1 MRPATNPLLPS
12 LENRAALPIWE
23 LRPGLSLP
31 KNLVD
36 ARILFD
42 MLPRRELLHSIRL
55 VAAAVCACLAISCHR
70 QPDSA
75 GGDPDS
81 GLAGE
86 PEQFSATV
94 IRSLEDGAERDLRVT
109 RIFKSGDLRRE
120 EWIEQGESRA
130 VIWRADLGKSYL
142 LDLDRR
148 LYVESD
154 SRPDTALRPEREST
168 SSESAAA
175 PEESEAR
182 SSALIRDGVTAESVE
197 RSVGSAPLPVGV
209 ESRSLSD
216 RTIDGHP
223 CAVIERRETFASGH
237 VEVTTCFRAR
247 DLRGLAIRIEIGPVT
262 GTNGAKL
269 VTKWRDILIDVPADV
284 FVVPSDFKKVDKLM
298 R

>member
-1 MRPATNPLLPS
+1 MLPS
-12 LENRAALPIWE
+12 
-23 LRPGLSLP
+23 
-31 KNLVD
+31 
-36 ARILFD
+36 
-42 MLPRRELLHSIRL
+42 RELVPSIRL
-55 VAAAVCACLAISCHR
+55 IALAVCACLAIACQR
-70 QPDSA
+70 QPDSI
-75 GGDPDS
+75 GGHPDT

-94 IRSLEDGAERDLRVT
+94 VRSIEDGAERDLSVT

-120 EWIEQGESRA
+120 EWIEQSESRA

-154 SRPDTALRPEREST
+154 IRPDSALRPEREST
-168 SSESAAA
+168 SSERAAA
-175 PEESEAR
+175 PAESEAR
-182 SSALIRDGVTAESVE
+182 SSALIPDEVRAEAVE
-197 RSVGSAPLPVGV
+197 RAVGSAPLPVRV

-223 CAVIERRETFASGH
+223 CAVIESRETFAGGH

-247 DLRGLAIRIEIGPVT
+247 DLRGLAIRIEIGPIT

-269 VTKWRDILIDVPADV
+269 ITKWRDILVDVPADA
-284 FVVPSDFKKVDKLM
+284 FVVPSDFRKVDKLM

>member
-1 MRPATNPLLPS
+1 LVPS
-12 LENRAALPIWE
+12 I
-23 LRPGLSLP
+23 
-31 KNLVD
+31 K
-36 ARILFD
+36 
-42 MLPRRELLHSIRL
+42 L
-55 VAAAVCACLAISCHR
+55 VAAAVCACLAIACHR
-70 QPDSA
+70 PPDST
-75 GGDPDS
+75 GGDPDT

-94 IRSLEDGAERDLRVT
+94 VRSLEDAAERDLSVT

-120 EWIEQGESRA
+120 EWIEQGEPRA

-154 SRPDTALRPEREST
+154 IRPDAALRPESEST
-168 SSESAAA
+168 SSEGTAA
-175 PEESEAR
+175 PTESEAP
-182 SSALIRDGVTAESVE
+182 SSALIRGGVRAEAVE
-197 RSVGSAPLPVGV
+197 RAVGSAPLPVRV
-209 ESRSLSD
+209 ESRPLSD

-223 CAVIERRETFASGH
+223 CAVLESREIFTGGH

-247 DLRGLAIRIEIGPVT
+247 DLGGLAIRVEIGPVT

-269 VTKWRDILIDVPADV
+269 ITKWRDILLDVPADT
-284 FVVPSDFKKVDKLM
+284 FAVPSDFRKVDRLM